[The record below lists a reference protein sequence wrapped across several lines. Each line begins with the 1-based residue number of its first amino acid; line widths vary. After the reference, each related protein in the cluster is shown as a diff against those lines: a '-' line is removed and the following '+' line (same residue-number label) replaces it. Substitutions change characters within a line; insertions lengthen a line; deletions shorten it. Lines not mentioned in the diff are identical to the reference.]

1 MADNFHFPD
10 SLRQAQLELHQVTA
24 DLAALG
30 RTLPWSVVPLPG
42 WSRPDG
48 HWYPSSRPDS
58 PGWTEEQQQ
67 QVAALRA
74 RALELSIAVG
84 THPFWSTV
92 EKGKVVEARMALKRV
107 HEDAGG
113 DEAAG
118 SGAAAA

>member
-1 MADNFHFPD
+1 MAETFDFPT

-24 DLAALG
+24 DLRALG

-74 RALELSIAVG
+74 RVLELSTAVG

-92 EKGKVVEARMALKRV
+92 AEGKVVEARMALKHV
-107 HEDAGG
+107 HEHADG
-113 DEAAG
+113 DK
-118 SGAAAA
+118 AAADGTAAA

>member
-1 MADNFHFPD
+1 MADTYDFPA

-58 PGWTEEQQQ
+58 PGWTEEQQH

-74 RALELSIAVG
+74 RALELSITVG
-84 THPFWSTV
+84 THPFWDTL
-92 EKGKVVEARMALKRV
+92 EKGKVVEARTALKHV
-107 HEDAGG
+107 HEHPGG
-113 DEAAG
+113 DEAAAG
-118 SGAAAA
+118 GAAA